1 MVYINNQH
9 SMKIIDDQIV
19 ILKLLHLDFDYLF

>member
-9 SMKIIDDQIV
+9 SMKIIYDQIV